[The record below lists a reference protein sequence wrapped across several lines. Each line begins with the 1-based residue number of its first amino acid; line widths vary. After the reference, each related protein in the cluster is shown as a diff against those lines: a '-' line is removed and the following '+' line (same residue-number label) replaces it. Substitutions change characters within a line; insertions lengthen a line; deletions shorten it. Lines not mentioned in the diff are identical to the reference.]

1 MRRILLVLL
10 LVTLSGGSFAT
21 ETPAHFMERYVGYFN
36 DEDIEGY
43 QGAFEFPVI
52 SSRGG
57 VLEVFS
63 DPAVPMA
70 NFGNIKKT
78 GWVTSRID
86 SIKVLSESTEAAL
99 VEFAFSRINSTGH
112 PFLQKTGYYGLVNT
126 AEGWK
131 IQSWFFVNP
140 ITVGND

>member
-10 LVTLSGGSFAT
+10 LVALSGGSFAT
-21 ETPAHFMERYVGYFN
+21 ETPAQFMERYVGYFN

-52 SSRGG
+52 SSMGG
-57 VLEVFS
+57 VFKVFS
-63 DPAVPMA
+63 DPGVPMA
-70 NFGNIKKT
+70 NFHNIKKT

-86 SIKVLSESTEAAL
+86 SIKVLSESSEAAL
-99 VEFAFSRINSTGH
+99 VEFAFSRMNSSGR
-112 PFLQKTGYYGLVNT
+112 PFLQSTGYYGLVST
-126 AEGWK
+126 DDGWK
-131 IQSWFFVNP
+131 IQSWFFVKA

>member
-1 MRRILLVLL
+1 MRRILLALL
-10 LVTLSGGSFAT
+10 LVAVSGGSLAA
-21 ETPAHFMERYVGYFN
+21 ETPAQFMERYVGYFN
-36 DEDIEGY
+36 AEDLKGY
-43 QGAFEFPVI
+43 QGTFEFPVI

-63 DPAVPMA
+63 DPAVAMA
-70 NFGNIKKT
+70 NFGNIKGT

-112 PFLQKTGYYGLVNT
+112 PFLQKNRLLRTR
-126 AEGWK
+126 K
-131 IQSWFFVNP
+131 HR
-140 ITVGND
+140 

>member
-21 ETPAHFMERYVGYFN
+21 ETPAQFMERYVGYFN

-43 QGAFEFPVI
+43 QGTFQFPVI
-52 SSRGG
+52 SSMGG
-57 VLEVFS
+57 VFKVFS
-63 DPAVPMA
+63 DPGVPMA
-70 NFGNIKKT
+70 NFHNIKKT

-86 SIKVLSESTEAAL
+86 SIKVLSESSEAAL
-99 VEFAFSRINSTGH
+99 VEFAFSRMNSSGR
-112 PFLQKTGYYGLVNT
+112 PFLQSTGYYGLVST
-126 AEGWK
+126 DDGWK

>member
-1 MRRILLVLL
+1 MRRILLVLM

-21 ETPAHFMERYVGYFN
+21 ETPAQFMERYVGYFN

-52 SSRGG
+52 SSMGG

-63 DPAVPMA
+63 DPGVPMA
-70 NFGNIKKT
+70 NFHNIKKT

-86 SIKVLSESTEAAL
+86 SIKVLSESSEAAL
-99 VEFAFSRINSTGH
+99 VEFSFSRIDSMGS
-112 PFLQKTGYYGLVNT
+112 PFLQSTDHYGLVST
-126 AEGWK
+126 DDGWK
-131 IQSWFFVNP
+131 IQSWFLLQP